1 MCLAIPAKVV
11 RIEAERAW
19 VSIAGVEREAS
30 LILTPEA
37 KLGDYVILHAGFA
50 IQILDPKDAE
60 ETLRLIEEISEQ
72 S

>member
-11 RIEAERAW
+11 RIETERAW

-60 ETLRLIEEISEQ
+60 ETLKLIEEISEL